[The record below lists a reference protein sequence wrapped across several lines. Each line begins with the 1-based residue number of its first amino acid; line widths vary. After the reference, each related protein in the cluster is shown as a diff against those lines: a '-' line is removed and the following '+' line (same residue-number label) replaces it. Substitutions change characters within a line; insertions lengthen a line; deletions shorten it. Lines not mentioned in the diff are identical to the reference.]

1 MYAYQCV
8 PSFRHLYHLVF
19 LVCVSSFP
27 HFIVI
32 SPAFALLSSFL
43 SFIISSV
50 CVPSIRHF
58 LCVISSFISLAI
70 QRMPSSFYHSSFR
83 VCLCVPP
90 IRHFYH
96 SSFRVC
102 IISSCFIRHFECLRM
117 FSFRHFYHSSF
128 PLGVCLLFFILSLVI
143 SSVLQVFPVIFIIGH
158 CECAFLSP
166 FYHECVCVCDLFSSF
181 LSLVILSVC
190 VCLLSSSFYHSSF
203 SVCAFLSSFLLF
215 AISSVCAASSSHF
228 YPW

>member
-70 QRMPSSFYHSSFR
+70 QRVPSSFYHSSFR
-83 VCLCVPP
+83 VCMCVPP

-128 PLGVCLLFFILSLVI
+128 PLGVCLLHFITRY
-143 SSVLQVFPVIFIIGH
+143 F
-158 CECAFLSP
+158 
-166 FYHECVCVCDLFSSF
+166 ECVVGF
-181 LSLVILSVC
+181 
-190 VCLLSSSFYHSSF
+190 
-203 SVCAFLSSFLLF
+203 
-215 AISSVCAASSSHF
+215 SSHF
-228 YPW
+228 YHWSLRVCLLIAILSRVCVCV